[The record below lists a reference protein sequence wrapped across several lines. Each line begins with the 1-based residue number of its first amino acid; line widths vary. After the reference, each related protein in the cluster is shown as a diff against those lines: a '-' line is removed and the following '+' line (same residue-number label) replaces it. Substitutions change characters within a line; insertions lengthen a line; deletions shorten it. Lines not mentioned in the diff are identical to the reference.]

1 MWPFNRRPSPA
12 PVPPTPGFFSTDI
25 SAGRG
30 ARDDWNSRIFQ
41 RTDTDFKPAPTPGA
55 AMDSAMPSLKGGF
68 AINSPYTVPDAQI
81 AWYAAQSFIGYQMC
95 AILAQQW
102 LIDKACTM
110 PAKDAI
116 RNGYD
121 ITVNDG
127 VEVSPEV
134 LDFIKKRDKKYKLV
148 KNCIELIR
156 MSRVFGI
163 RIAIF
168 KIDGVDYE
176 APFNL
181 DGVTPGSYRGISQ
194 VDPYWIT
201 PELDFGAAADPAE
214 INFYEPTY
222 WRVNG
227 QRYHRSHL
235 VVVRTCELPDVLKP
249 TYFYGGIPLTQ
260 RIYERVYAAERT
272 ANEAPMLAMTK
283 RTTVLNADLTAAAGN
298 QEDFEERLRVWAY
311 FRDNYGVKVVG
322 TEEAVTQLDTALTDM
337 DALIMTQ
344 YQLVASIAEVPA
356 TKLIGTTPKGFN
368 STGEYEE
375 ASYHEMLESVQT
387 DMGDMID
394 RHHEIVIR
402 SDVARKFPDAGTFN
416 TSVVFHP
423 LDSATAEELAERNF
437 KNSQSDLAL
446 AQTGAIDGTD
456 IRRRLIADPDSGYTG
471 MSDEEP
477 TEPLDVPGPEI
488 PDGAP

>member
-1 MWPFNRRPSPA
+1 MWPFNRRAA
-12 PVPPTPGFFSTDI
+12 PDAPRAP
-25 SAGRG
+25 SAGIFTTDVSLAPRS
-30 ARDDWNSRIFQ
+30 REDWTSAIFQ
-41 RTDTDFKPAPTPGA
+41 RTNTDFKPVATPGA
-55 AMDSAMPSLKGGF
+55 AMDSNVNIPTLKGGF
-68 AINSPYTVPDAQI
+68 ALNSPYTVPDALI
-81 AWYAAQSFIGYQMC
+81 SWYASQSFIGYQMC

-102 LIDKACTM
+102 MVDKACTM

-116 RNGYD
+116 RNGYE

-127 VEVSPEV
+127 VEVAPEI
-134 LDFIKKRDKKYKLV
+134 LDFMRKRDRKYGLV
-148 KNCIELIR
+148 KNCVELVR
-156 MSRVFGI
+156 MCRVFGI

-201 PELDFGAAADPAE
+201 PELDETAATDPAG
-214 INFYEPTY
+214 IHFYEPTY

-227 QRYHRSHL
+227 RRYHRSHL
-235 VVVRTCELPDVLKP
+235 IVIRTCELPDVLKP

-272 ANEAPMLAMTK
+272 ANEAPMLAMSK
-283 RTTVLNADLTAAAGN
+283 RTTIMNVDLSQAAGN
-298 QEDFEERLRVWAY
+298 QASFEDRLREWAAY
-311 FRDNYGVKVVG
+311 RDNYGIKVAG
-322 TEEAVTQLDTALTDM
+322 LEETISQLDTSLTDM

-356 TKLIGTTPKGFN
+356 TKLLGVQPKGFN

-375 ASYHEMLESVQT
+375 ASYHEMLESVQEH
-387 DMGDMID
+387 DLAPLIN
-394 RHHEIVIR
+394 RHHELVIR
-402 SDVARKFPDAGTFN
+402 SDVRAKFPDAPKFTTEVAFN
-416 TSVVFHP
+416 P

-437 KNSQSDLAL
+437 KNAQSDLAL

-471 MSDEEP
+471 MSDEP
-477 TEPLDVPGPEI
+477 IEPLD
-488 PDGAP
+488 DA